1 VSNNN
6 YLNDFCGSLLEI
18 RKLHKT
24 IKPLKREGQRFI
36 DSLLQLLMPHFS
48 EKIFSTS
55 KEIESE
61 IIKLQKEYK
70 DVLMVLNRYTGE
82 EIESLSASFFSRL
95 AGISDE
101 LWLDA
106 KSINEGD
113 PAAENIDEVIVA
125 YPGFLAIAMYRFAH
139 LMYTDGIPIVPRII
153 TEYAHQMTG
162 IDIHPGAQIGKSFCI
177 DHGTGVVIG
186 ETTIIGN
193 NVKIYQGVT
202 LGALS
207 VDKRFSNTKRHPTIE
222 DNVIIYAQAVIL
234 GGNTVIGANS
244 VIGGN
249 SWITESVPQN
259 SVVYHKSEVRL
270 KKNTNEEFI
279 DFII

>member
-1 VSNNN
+1 MGNYN
-6 YLNDFCGSLLEI
+6 YLKEFSSSLLEI

-36 DSLLQLLMPHFS
+36 DRLLQLLMPHFS
-48 EKIFSTS
+48 EKIFYTS

-61 IIKLQKEYK
+61 IIMLQKEFK
-70 DVLMVLNRYTGE
+70 GVLQVLGKYTDE
-82 EIESLSASFFSRL
+82 EIEGLSTSFFSRL
-95 AGISDE
+95 EGINDE

-106 KSINEGD
+106 KSINDGD

-139 LMYTDGIPIVPRII
+139 LMYLDGIPILPRII
-153 TEYAHQMTG
+153 TEYAHQLTG
-162 IDIHPGAQIGKSFCI
+162 IDIHPGAQIGKLFCI

-186 ETTIIGN
+186 ETSVIGN

-259 SVVYHKSEVRL
+259 SVVYNKSEVKL